1 MLRTIIVG
9 SRILAQGFFVQQLAD
24 GRISV
29 RIGDRIVSGQP
40 ANAAA

>member
-9 SRILAQGFFVQQLAD
+9 SRILAQGLFVGTLAD

-29 RIGDRIVSGQP
+29 QVGSRILTGRPV
-40 ANAAA
+40 